1 MVVCVTKGNR
11 EKKEELGEL
20 SRLNYLME
28 TSDGFPLDW
37 RRCYL
42 VVNRYNLLI
51 DNLLMA
57 IGHFYNALL
66 AYFLVWLVFR

>member
-37 RRCYL
+37 RRRYL

-57 IGHFYNALL
+57 IGHFYNAL